1 MASWLF
7 LRVVF
12 CAVAVYWA
20 LAVAPVAQGVEL
32 AVEYASS
39 VRLPKLSWEI
49 GGHDTYSPAL

>member
-1 MASWLF
+1 MLF
-7 LRVVF
+7 KVEFRVVL
-12 CAVAVYWA
+12 VYCA
-20 LAVAPVAQGVEL
+20 LAVAPVAHGVEL